1 MSVSLCLGWR
11 VGPKTLTAL
20 CRLGRHQLSLAD
32 SGQQY
37 TTDTTDGYPVATGG
51 VIFVR
56 RSHVAR
62 LSRML
67 GLKKS
72 GPATA
77 RLPGLMESD
86 PVASRPECCS

>member
-37 TTDTTDGYPVATGG
+37 TTDDSDGHPSP
-51 VIFVR
+51 
-56 RSHVAR
+56 RSGWQMAFAR
-62 LSRML
+62 SRN
-67 GLKKS
+67 
-72 GPATA
+72 P
-77 RLPGLMESD
+77 
-86 PVASRPECCS
+86 